1 MFLPFNTSRATLSQ
15 QPSSPPLCTS
25 WEFILNPFP
34 PPLQRLKADPLVLLR
49 QSRQQV
55 TNQLSVKIWQT
66 FSGPER

>member
-1 MFLPFNTSRATLSQ
+1 MFTLFNTSRATLSQ
-15 QPSSPPLCTS
+15 QPSPAPLCTS
-25 WEFILNPFP
+25 WEVIVNRCP

-55 TNQLSVKIWQT
+55 TTQLSVKISQM